1 MNAAEYPNYP
11 ELIALKE
18 FTQAHQLEVSSI
30 GLTSDLLP
38 DHHMI
43 CFNFRS
49 KPIEL
54 HYHDEYGDLQTNN
67 TLLHITCCLEE
78 LEAVEDSADYLQWCA
93 ENGYDAAK
101 SGLLDYYK
109 ALVYFNDSI
118 RTYFKDQRV
127 ESFVNS
133 LDFQLNQRAVQA
145 LRNNDFSL

>member
-18 FTQAHQLEVSSI
+18 FTQAHQLEIISKGSP
-30 GLTSDLLP
+30 SKLLP
-38 DHHMI
+38 DHLVI
-43 CFNFRS
+43 CFCFRS
-49 KPIEL
+49 RLIEL
-54 HYHDEYGDLQTNN
+54 HYHDEFGDLQSNN
-67 TLLHITCCLEE
+67 TLLHIACCLEE
-78 LEAVEDSADYLQWCA
+78 LEAVEDSVDYLQWCS
-93 ENGYDAAK
+93 ENGFDTAN

-109 ALVYFNDSI
+109 ALVHFNDSI
-118 RTYFKDQRV
+118 RTYFKNQRV

>member
-1 MNAAEYPNYP
+1 MNASEYPNYP
-11 ELIALKE
+11 ELRALKK
-18 FTQAHQLEVSSI
+18 FSQAHQLEIISKGSP
-30 GLTSDLLP
+30 SKLLP

-43 CFNFRS
+43 SFCFRS
-49 KPIEL
+49 EPIEL

-67 TLLHITCCLEE
+67 TLLHIACCLQE
-78 LEAVEDSADYLQWCA
+78 LEAVEESADYLQWCT
-93 ENGYDAAK
+93 ENGFDAAN

-109 ALVYFNDSI
+109 ALVHFNDSI
-118 RTYFKDQRV
+118 RTYFKDQRI